1 VQTHRYVFTII
12 GCAILLSIWPVS
24 LYRIVD
30 NAVGGGG
37 RCPHRNGDLAYSAP
51 ADFHD
56 CIALLFSIAKYK
68 LCRVG
73 GIGENLRSATG
84 LAHALRPAVMRLAR
98 RLRQMQDES
107 LGLNP
112 NQLSAMAVLLNSGDQ
127 LMGELAAQ
135 ERVQPP
141 SMTRIVN
148 SLEAFGYV
156 VRRPDPRDHRQCLVS
171 LTDSGRQVLLAN
183 RRRRDEWLAVRIAG
197 LDPAERDVLR
207 RAVGVLEK
215 MNRQ

>member
-1 VQTHRYVFTII
+1 M
-12 GCAILLSIWPVS
+12 S
-24 LYRIVD
+24 
-30 NAVGGGG
+30 
-37 RCPHRNGDLAYSAP
+37 
-51 ADFHD
+51 
-56 CIALLFSIAKYK
+56 
-68 LCRVG
+68 
-73 GIGENLRSATG
+73 G

-148 SLEAFGYV
+148 SLEARGYV

-171 LTDSGRQVLLAN
+171 LSDPGRQVLLAN
-183 RRRRDEWLAVRIAG
+183 RRRRDEWLAVRIAA

-207 RAVGVLEK
+207 RAVGILEK
-215 MNRQ
+215 VNQG

>member
-1 VQTHRYVFTII
+1 
-12 GCAILLSIWPVS
+12 
-24 LYRIVD
+24 
-30 NAVGGGG
+30 
-37 RCPHRNGDLAYSAP
+37 
-51 ADFHD
+51 
-56 CIALLFSIAKYK
+56 
-68 LCRVG
+68 
-73 GIGENLRSATG
+73 
-84 LAHALRPAVMRLAR
+84 MRLAR

-148 SLEAFGYV
+148 SLEALGYV

-183 RRRRDEWLAVRIAG
+183 RRRRDVWLAVRIAG
-197 LDPAERDVLR
+197 LDPAEREVLR

-215 MNRQ
+215 VNRQ

>member
-1 VQTHRYVFTII
+1 
-12 GCAILLSIWPVS
+12 
-24 LYRIVD
+24 
-30 NAVGGGG
+30 
-37 RCPHRNGDLAYSAP
+37 
-51 ADFHD
+51 
-56 CIALLFSIAKYK
+56 
-68 LCRVG
+68 
-73 GIGENLRSATG
+73 
-84 LAHALRPAVMRLAR
+84 MRLAR

-148 SLEAFGYV
+148 SLEALGYV
-156 VRRPDPRDHRQCLVS
+156 VRRPDPRDHRHCLVS
-171 LTDSGRQVLLAN
+171 LTDSVRSVLLAN

-197 LDPAERDVLR
+197 LDPAEREVLR

-215 MNRQ
+215 VNRQ